1 MEQGQIVQQTE
12 TMPVWAVCVIAGIF
26 AVTFLLLTLIYM
38 PRNEEILKLRRT
50 IKTLRKKI
58 DQMSKDQTAETLA
71 HTADVGEL
79 SEKLLQAEGKQDQIA
94 EEYAGKLAKANARTE
109 QSESI
114 REQLARA
121 ADKLRGEAVA

>member
-1 MEQGQIVQQTE
+1 MEQGQIVQTE

-58 DQMSKDQTAETLA
+58 DQMSKDQTAATLA

-94 EEYAGKLAKANARTE
+94 EEYAGKLAEANARTE
-109 QSESI
+109 QSQNI
-114 REQLARA
+114 REQIARA

>member
-1 MEQGQIVQQTE
+1 MEQGQIVTQTE

-58 DQMSKDQTAETLA
+58 DQMSKDQTAATLA

-94 EEYAGKLAKANARTE
+94 EEYAGKLAEANARTE
-109 QSESI
+109 QSENI